1 MRANHIVVP
10 SPTLDDDLG
19 LAQGVEDLA
28 IEKLVAQPRI
38 KAFDVSV
45 LPRTARGNVG
55 GLCADSADPILHG
68 FGDEL
73 RAVVGTN
80 VLGNPAQDEQVRQ
93 YVDDVERFE
102 PAGYPNGQALVG
114 KLVDEVEHAELASI
128 MSALL
133 EEVVRPNMVGAFGSE
148 TNARSVIQPQTS

>member
-1 MRANHIVVP
+1 MLVYGRPGRQREHGRRSWSGLRSRPCGERWHEHLRGWSAVADRGMRANHIVVP

-45 LPRTARGNVG
+45 LPRTAWGDVG

-73 RAVVGTN
+73 RA
-80 VLGNPAQDEQVRQ
+80 
-93 YVDDVERFE
+93 
-102 PAGYPNGQALVG
+102 
-114 KLVDEVEHAELASI
+114 
-128 MSALL
+128 
-133 EEVVRPNMVGAFGSE
+133 
-148 TNARSVIQPQTS
+148 